1 MAARRF
7 FARALAYGR
16 RPVEV
21 TTDKARSTHGSLTG
35 CCPSPATSTPPERT
49 TGPRPTC
56 GAPQSGFRPVSWPVS
71 VEGSSVGV
79 PIGGS
84 PQGFGRYRCAG
95 RRPAEE
101 RRTPESAA
109 SPSHSH
115 AAIMACADVPSTQ
128 RQLRGSVSDPRSCSV
143 HLTINAGRPRRR
155 RLRVRVRP
163 GGRAPPAGPSGPA

>member
-1 MAARRF
+1 MVPAVRAVVPGRRGAARRGLDVDVLASTRRDRVAARRF

-79 PIGGS
+79 PRGS
-84 PQGFGRYRCAG
+84 VATGARDEGQRRSAGRPNLPLPLHIHTPRSWPVRTCRRHNDSCAG
-95 RRPAEE
+95 RIPTR
-101 RRTPESAA
+101 AA
-109 SPSHSH
+109 VQC
-115 AAIMACADVPSTQ
+115 I
-128 RQLRGSVSDPRSCSV
+128 
-143 HLTINAGRPRRR
+143 
-155 RLRVRVRP
+155 
-163 GGRAPPAGPSGPA
+163 